1 MIKSVALML
10 KHSITHVDCITT
22 TLHANISPT
31 MILLLLL
38 LLLLLLPVVVV
49 VLLWISL
56 KKVKQTILSINEP
69 TNL

>member
-1 MIKSVALML
+1 ML

-31 MILLLLL
+31 MILLL